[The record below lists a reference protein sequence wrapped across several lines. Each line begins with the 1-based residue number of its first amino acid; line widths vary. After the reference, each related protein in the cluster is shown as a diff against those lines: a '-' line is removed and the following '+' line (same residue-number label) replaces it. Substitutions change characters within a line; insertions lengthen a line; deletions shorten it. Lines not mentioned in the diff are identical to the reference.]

1 MKEAEFW
8 QRIRTRVEVAVAS
21 GPADKALGVRDGFL
35 RYFTQGLDFQGPI
48 AVVAQGDRESP
59 LSLELSD
66 EDALGLASAEA
77 AGLAER
83 LSRHYDFFVAA
94 SAGAHSLEAAGERRL
109 CVRSWVVVRCPAG
122 SAWGS
127 SGSLEIPARL
137 LGDEDLGPR
146 LESLPGTRRSGGLVA
161 SLTGGLES
169 RRRAVALATVHA
181 LSTLFWGRLESRAV
195 LRA

>member
-1 MKEAEFW
+1 MKEVEFW
-8 QRIRTRVEVAVAS
+8 QRIRSRIEVAVAG

-35 RYFTQGLDFQGPI
+35 RYFEQGLDFQAPI
-48 AVVAQGDRESP
+48 AVVPQGEREIP

-77 AGLAER
+77 AGLAEK
-83 LSRHYDFFVAA
+83 LGRHYDFFVAA

-109 CVRSWVVVRCPAG
+109 CVRSWVVVRCPVG

-137 LGDEDLGPR
+137 LDEPGGRSLGG
-146 LESLPGTRRSGGLVA
+146 LPGTRRSGGLVA
-161 SLTGGLES
+161 SLTGGLET

-181 LSTLFWGRLESRAV
+181 LSSLFWGRLESRAA